1 MADPMEEVLR
11 QVASGELSPED
22 AEPIIAALSGDRPR
36 SSRDTQEATPEATEP
51 SATGGSAG
59 ASRLCAR
66 PFPAP
71 SECSSIS
78 RATQGRW
85 ASICRLMP
93 TCASCQAGRTRG
105 TQEATAEATE
115 PSATGGSA
123 GRAVRIR
130 VQERGRTVVN
140 VRIPM
145 SWTGLTSLVPG
156 LSSDQVL
163 RVSEALRN
171 GERGP
176 ILDIQDA
183 DGDGVVISTE

>member
-11 QVASGELSPED
+11 QVASGELRPED
-22 AEPIIAALSGDRPR
+22 AEPIIAALSDDGPR
-36 SSRDTQEATPEATEP
+36 SSRETQEATPEATEP
-51 SATGGSAG
+51 SGTGGSV
-59 ASRLCAR
+59 
-66 PFPAP
+66 
-71 SECSSIS
+71 
-78 RATQGRW
+78 
-85 ASICRLMP
+85 
-93 TCASCQAGRTRG
+93 
-105 TQEATAEATE
+105 
-115 PSATGGSA
+115 

-130 VQERGRTVVN
+130 VQEHGRTVVN

-156 LSSDQVL
+156 LSSDQVQ

>member
-51 SATGGSAG
+51 SAT
-59 ASRLCAR
+59 C
-66 PFPAP
+66 
-71 SECSSIS
+71 
-78 RATQGRW
+78 
-85 ASICRLMP
+85 
-93 TCASCQAGRTRG
+93 
-105 TQEATAEATE
+105 
-115 PSATGGSA
+115 GSA